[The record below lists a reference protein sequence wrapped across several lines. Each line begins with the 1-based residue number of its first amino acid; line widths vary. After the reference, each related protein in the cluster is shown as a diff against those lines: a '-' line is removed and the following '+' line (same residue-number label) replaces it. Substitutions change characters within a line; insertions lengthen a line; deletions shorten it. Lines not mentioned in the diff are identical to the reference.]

1 MKRLGIIFLL
11 YMGLPGSVLGQLQ
24 EEVAALPE
32 PEAPIHHS
40 LKISLD
46 PMNRAITVED
56 TISFPEEFLSASV
69 NFELNS
75 NLSISDNSG
84 TLEQL
89 TSNESETNV
98 GINTSGGL
106 VAGTNEYS
114 LSLPANNDGQALL
127 IYSGSIYDLAEQSS
141 PEYAQSFSETSG
153 IIGEQGVYLNHGS
166 AWFPIFGE
174 QLVTLT
180 WKCSSPTQHQLGRQ

>member
-1 MKRLGIIFLL
+1 MKRLCIIFLL

-89 TSNESETNV
+89 TSNE
-98 GINTSGGL
+98 
-106 VAGTNEYS
+106 
-114 LSLPANNDGQALL
+114 
-127 IYSGSIYDLAEQSS
+127 
-141 PEYAQSFSETSG
+141 
-153 IIGEQGVYLNHGS
+153 
-166 AWFPIFGE
+166 
-174 QLVTLT
+174 
-180 WKCSSPTQHQLGRQ
+180 